1 MTSTVDTSRPTI
13 PLVMLLAALFLFSI
27 QDVLI
32 SDLTKRY
39 PVHEIVFIRSL
50 VNIWPLILLS
60 FAFDQGKNICHASQ
74 CSKLSRY

>member
-39 PVHEIVFIRSL
+39 PVHEIVFIR
-50 VNIWPLILLS
+50 
-60 FAFDQGKNICHASQ
+60 
-74 CSKLSRY
+74 